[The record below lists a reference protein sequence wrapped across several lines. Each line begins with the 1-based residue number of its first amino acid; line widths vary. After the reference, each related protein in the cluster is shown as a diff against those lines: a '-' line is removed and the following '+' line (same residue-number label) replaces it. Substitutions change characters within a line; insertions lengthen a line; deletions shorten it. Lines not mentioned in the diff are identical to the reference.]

1 MNSNIVKIR
10 QFDLEY
16 PAILKNI
23 DSPPKQLYRLG
34 ANLYE
39 LGQKYGDNFIAIVGT
54 RMPSKYGAM
63 MAAKIAEQIEVCGG
77 IVVSGLA
84 YGIDAV
90 AHFAAVKAKMPTI
103 AVLACGV
110 DQVYP
115 RAHLKLADEILKN
128 GGTILSEYPSGT
140 ESYKG
145 NFVLR
150 NRIISGL
157 CRATI
162 VIEAKEKSG
171 ALITARLALD
181 QGREVYALVGD
192 VTRPQACGPLN
203 LLIKGEAEAI
213 YSVEDL
219 MRQLG
224 FNPLQKKLESMS
236 MEEKIVFEILKKESM
251 ENEKLLNESGLHE
264 NELQLALTRMEI
276 SGILGRNQYGEWQLN

>member
-1 MNSNIVKIR
+1 M
-10 QFDLEY
+10 
-16 PAILKNI
+16 
-23 DSPPKQLYRLG
+23 
-34 ANLYE
+34 
-39 LGQKYGDNFIAIVGT
+39 
-54 RMPSKYGAM
+54 
-63 MAAKIAEQIEVCGG
+63 
-77 IVVSGLA
+77 
-84 YGIDAV
+84 
-90 AHFAAVKAKMPTI
+90 
-103 AVLACGV
+103 
-110 DQVYP
+110 
-115 RAHLKLADEILKN
+115 
-128 GGTILSEYPSGT
+128 
-140 ESYKG
+140 
-145 NFVLR
+145 LR

-236 MEEKIVFEILKKESM
+236 MEEKIVFEI
-251 ENEKLLNESGLHE
+251 HE